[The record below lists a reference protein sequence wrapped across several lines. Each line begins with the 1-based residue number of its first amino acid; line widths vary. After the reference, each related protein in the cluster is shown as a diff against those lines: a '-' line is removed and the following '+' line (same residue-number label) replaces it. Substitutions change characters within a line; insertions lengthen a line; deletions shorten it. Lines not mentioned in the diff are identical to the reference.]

1 MEVNSTLFPLETIL
15 THWDYI
21 GPVGGFISLFS
32 ILPHHLKYD
41 EIMDETTPTMQDFN
55 FGVFYMLI
63 TFNCKTHN
71 DLETVYVGFHLDE
84 TPSISLFFKSL
95 PCHPNYLCGN

>member
-21 GPVGGFISLFS
+21 GPVGGFIPLFS

-55 FGVFYMLI
+55 FGVFYALI
-63 TFNCKTHN
+63 VFNCKTHN
-71 DLETVYVGFHLDE
+71 DLETVYMGVFGVFSSFCKNL
-84 TPSISLFFKSL
+84 
-95 PCHPNYLCGN
+95 